1 MSCMSKLEDK
11 LMFMGYIQSYE
22 RYRLFKLFAN
32 HMIVVQRSLDDP
44 HNKIQN
50 IYVKCCNEE
59 ITEQSTIDNL
69 QEAFNERNK
78 DFEKLKKYII

>member
-32 HMIVVQRSLDDP
+32 L
-44 HNKIQN
+44 
-50 IYVKCCNEE
+50 Y
-59 ITEQSTIDNL
+59 
-69 QEAFNERNK
+69 
-78 DFEKLKKYII
+78 FE